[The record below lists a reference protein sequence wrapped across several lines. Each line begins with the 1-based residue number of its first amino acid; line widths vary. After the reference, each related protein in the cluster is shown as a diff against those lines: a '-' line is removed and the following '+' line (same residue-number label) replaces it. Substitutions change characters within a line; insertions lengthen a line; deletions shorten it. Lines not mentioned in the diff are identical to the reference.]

1 MDRSSPKRLCQS
13 TRDYHAQN
21 MQSPPLEVFVNSQL
35 EEVRIM
41 SDFNPQVG
49 PLEANGKGGSV
60 QSPQS
65 MVVAIV
71 NFVAAGTNVVAGLNV
86 AVGIN
91 VAMWTCVYVST
102 N

>member
-1 MDRSSPKRLCQS
+1 
-13 TRDYHAQN
+13 
-21 MQSPPLEVFVNSQL
+21 
-35 EEVRIM
+35 M